1 MNNNAAIPGMV
12 PTLTGTHAV
21 MIDPKN
27 GHYGWV
33 FENHPSGTWVS
44 SRKAT
49 EAEFKAAQHQA
60 MALSIGAHEFA
71 GRPAPTAEDESRLSA
86 ALDKIFSPGTPG
98 AKWRAEGSHDP
109 HGERYDCERANLCMG
124 DLTDDELANG
134 VHLHGNEPLDIDK
147 VMSQTPGYHP
157 SIAWLTAAK
166 DRIRWLSRALEQALA
181 GKGAQ

>member
-1 MNNNAAIPGMV
+1 MNNNEAIPGMV
-12 PTLTGTHAV
+12 PTFTGTHAV

-60 MALSIGAHEFA
+60 LALTAGAHAFLA
-71 GRPAPTAEDESRLSA
+71 PSPAV
-86 ALDKIFSPGTPG
+86 TPA
-98 AKWRAEGSHDP
+98 AKWRAEGSPDP
-109 HGERYDCERANLCMG
+109 HGKRYDCERANLCMG

-134 VHLHGNEPLDIDK
+134 VFLHGNEPLDIDK
-147 VMSQTPGYHP
+147 VISQAPGYHP

-181 GKGAQ
+181 EKGVQ